1 MPDAKER
8 KDTTPATAL
17 APQERLST
25 AQRLAFWGS
34 FGGWAM
40 DGFNWTI
47 FALILAP
54 AMDRLLPAIG
64 TAATPANVAWYG
76 EISAAMFLA
85 GWGLAVVWGPIA
97 DRFGRKPT
105 MVASILVYG
114 LFTGLAGLATN
125 VWEWDIFRLLAAVG
139 IGGEWAMAGT
149 LLSEVMPEN
158 RRARFGGLMHSA
170 AYWGVLLVSL
180 VYLLFGTALGWRGL
194 LLIGVLPALAV
205 FLIRRGTPEP
215 ERWRE
220 AGSRTRG
227 SLWQP
232 LREVFGARYRT
243 RTIGNLLMLVVCV
256 LGLWA
261 GSTYVPTAVTDLGKL
276 HKYSAADNVHLAAA
290 ASMVVAAFTVAGC
303 FAIPWLAARLGRRR
317 ALQITFVLMIVGI
330 TGSYGIAYP
339 QHSIPLLFTF
349 LPALG
354 LGGASFAIFTI
365 WLPEQYPTRMRAT
378 AFAVNTTL
386 SRWAAAGGTFLIGY
400 GIHSS
405 GSLTIPLTATAAVF
419 AVGLGL
425 VTLAPETNGQT
436 LPD

>member
-1 MPDAKER
+1 
-8 KDTTPATAL
+8 
-17 APQERLST
+17 
-25 AQRLAFWGS
+25 
-34 FGGWAM
+34 M

-54 AMDRLLPAIG
+54 AMARLLPAIG

-85 GWGLAVVWGPIA
+85 GWGLAFVWGPIA

-105 MVASILVYG
+105 MMVSILIYG

-125 VWEWDIFRLLAAVG
+125 VWEWDVFRLLAAVG

-180 VYLLFGTALGWRGL
+180 IYLLFGTALGWRGL
-194 LLIGVLPALAV
+194 LFIGVLPALVV
-205 FLIRRGTPEP
+205 FFIRRGTPEP

-220 AGSRTRG
+220 AGTRTRG

-232 LREVFGARYRT
+232 LGEVFGGIYRA
-243 RTIGNLLMLVVCV
+243 RTIGNLLMLIVCV

-261 GSTYVPTAVTDLGKL
+261 GSTYVPTAMTNLAEL
-276 HKYSAADNVHLAAA
+276 HKYSASDKVHLAAA
-290 ASMVVAAFTVAGC
+290 GSMVVAAFTVAGC
-303 FAIPWLAARLGRRR
+303 FAVPWFAARLGRRR
-317 ALQITFVLMIVGI
+317 TLQITFLLMIIGI
-330 TGSYGIAYP
+330 VGSYGIAYP
-339 QHSIPLLFTF
+339 QHSIPLLFAF

-386 SRWAAAGGTFLIGY
+386 SRWAAAAGTFLIGY
-400 GIHSS
+400 GIHAS

-419 AVGLGL
+419 VIGLGL
-425 VTLAPETNGQT
+425 VVLAPETNGQA
-436 LPD
+436 LPE